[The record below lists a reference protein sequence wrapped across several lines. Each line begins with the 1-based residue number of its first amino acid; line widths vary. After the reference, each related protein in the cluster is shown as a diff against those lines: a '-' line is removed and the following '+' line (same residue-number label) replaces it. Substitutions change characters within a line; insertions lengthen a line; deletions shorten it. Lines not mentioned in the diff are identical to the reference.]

1 MENRVKSFFAII
13 IVGLLFILALLFG
26 AKNEQI
32 VTLSYFVA
40 EGQYRLP
47 VVLAVVFLTGFVLSW
62 LLASFYIMRMKLALR
77 KANKSLAKLGHV
89 QTENSKS
96 LAAQPH
102 VDITP

>member
-1 MENRVKSFFAII
+1 MKSFFAII
-13 IVGLLFILALLFG
+13 IVGMLFILALLFG
-26 AKNEQI
+26 AKNEQV

-77 KANKSLAKLGHV
+77 KANKNLAKLAQSAV
-89 QTENSKS
+89 DNNKT
-96 LAAQPH
+96 LAVQPH
-102 VDITP
+102 VDIAP

>member
-1 MENRVKSFFAII
+1 MENHAKSFFAII
-13 IVGLLFILALLFG
+13 IVGMLFILALLFG
-26 AKNEQI
+26 AKNEQV

-77 KANKSLAKLGHV
+77 KANKNLAKLAQSAV
-89 QTENSKS
+89 DNNKT
-96 LAAQPH
+96 LAVQPH
-102 VDITP
+102 VDIAP

>member
-1 MENRVKSFFAII
+1 MKSFFAII
-13 IVGLLFILALLFG
+13 IVGMLFILALLFG
-26 AKNEQI
+26 AKNEQV

-77 KANKSLAKLGHV
+77 KANKNLAKLAQSGGDNNK
-89 QTENSKS
+89 T
-96 LAAQPH
+96 LAVQPH
-102 VDITP
+102 VDIAP

>member
-1 MENRVKSFFAII
+1 MENHVKSFFAII
-13 IVGLLFILALLFG
+13 IVGMLFILALLFG
-26 AKNEQI
+26 AKNEQV

-77 KANKSLAKLGHV
+77 KANKNLAKLAQSAV
-89 QTENSKS
+89 DNNKT
-96 LAAQPH
+96 LAVQPH
-102 VDITP
+102 VDIAP